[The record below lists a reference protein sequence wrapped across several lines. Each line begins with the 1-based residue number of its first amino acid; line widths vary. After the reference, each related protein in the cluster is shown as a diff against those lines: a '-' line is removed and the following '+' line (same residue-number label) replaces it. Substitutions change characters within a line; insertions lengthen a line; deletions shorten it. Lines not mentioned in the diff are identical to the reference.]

1 MNSTSNNK
9 PYVKSLLPRITQY
22 EQNCGRDQDYLVF
35 ILKGLQ
41 YAAFL
46 QDSSPRQGELILHYV
61 ILL

>member
-1 MNSTSNNK
+1 MNSLTLCEIPLALCIAWHLAKLS
-9 PYVKSLLPRITQY
+9 VRPRLF
-22 EQNCGRDQDYLVF
+22 CF

-46 QDSSPRQGELILHYV
+46 QDSSPKQGELILHYV